1 MLVVINLSGTFSISS
16 EAVEFIKKKIKDKN
30 AKKTIGPYS
39 FDGDRTNYLL
49 IEAVK
54 KLKKKANGIDAD
66 LKIVEIPDDIEWG
79 ISGCSGQE
87 WVVEKHRTWR

>member
-1 MLVVINLSGTFSISS
+1 MQVVINLSGTFSISS

-39 FDGDRTNYLL
+39 FDNDRTNYLL

-54 KLKKKANGIDAD
+54 KLKNKANGINAD
-66 LKIVEIPDDIEWG
+66 LKIVEIPDDIEWQITAVNG
-79 ISGCSGQE
+79 VEIIR
-87 WVVEKHRTWR
+87 EKHRIWM